1 VIFDEIP
8 QCLGRTGRMFVTEHF
23 GVVPDILVLGKGL
36 GGGVLPLAAIVTRA
50 DLDVMADR
58 ALGHFTHEKNPVTAA
73 AALATIELI
82 EREGLVERAR
92 TLGARALARLRETLA
107 GCRLVGDV
115 RGLGLL
121 LGVELVRDRQT
132 REPARAEA
140 EAVMYRALEHGLS
153 FKVTAGNVLTLAPP
167 LTVGDEELDRA
178 LDILE
183 RSLAEVERA

>member
-1 VIFDEIP
+1 
-8 QCLGRTGRMFVTEHF
+8 
-23 GVVPDILVLGKGL
+23 
-36 GGGVLPLAAIVTRA
+36 
-50 DLDVMADR
+50 
-58 ALGHFTHEKNPVTAA
+58 
-73 AALATIELI
+73 
-82 EREGLVERAR
+82 
-92 TLGARALARLRETLA
+92 
-107 GCRLVGDV
+107 
-115 RGLGLL
+115 
-121 LGVELVRDRQT
+121 VELVRDRQT